1 MLNRKTLQN
10 NILKA
15 LYAVEGVI
23 SVTLVGSFAEGSQK
37 EGFSDIDTVV
47 ICRDLNETVFKKC
60 LKACE
65 SLVGIL
71 DRKLLI
77 NSTFGPLKFDTNDN
91 IVIHLMVYDVLGH
104 IQHVN
109 RSPFTC
115 YDWERS
121 NKYIG
126 KKLKDICAVGLLVL
140 DDFKKSRRGV
150 QEYETELNKD
160 ILSYREYTWHNL
172 RPTEIVKHQPLD
184 DRGKAE
190 FVFHIVKN
198 LIHNFY
204 KLKSGKNN
212 IPSRREVKEIIDR
225 IIPNDPNFLIEFEK
239 LKNLKK
245 ENELK
250 ISNAIKNWALL
261 FISCFE
267 QYVNTEEA
275 NAINVTFIRHAKTA
289 KNDGQFLG
297 IRNDPSILE
306 YDYKFDREFDIIFTS
321 PLKRAF
327 ETAQLLT
334 DRQKIITN
342 PFLLEIDYG
351 DADGMKI
358 DEFSNKY
365 PDIIDAW
372 SKNLDPAFPSG
383 ENYEGVLSRIDDFA
397 NMLLDYTKKDVEIK
411 KVAVIT
417 HNVLLRCLIGKMMKF
432 PMHLWYLIE
441 IPHCSQLH
449 FQIWQGKLMPRIDR
463 NYFINLHLGNI
474 ARL

>member
-1 MLNRKTLQN
+1 MLNRKALQN

-23 SVTLVGSFAEGSQK
+23 SVTLVGSFAEGSGK

-47 ICRDLNETVFKKC
+47 ICSDLNERVFKKC

-65 SLVGIL
+65 NLVGTL

-77 NSTFGPLKFDTNDN
+77 NSTFGPLKFDTDGN
-91 IVIHLMVYDVLGH
+91 IVIHLMIYDVVRH

-121 NKYIG
+121 SKYIG
-126 KKLKDICAVGLLVL
+126 KKLQDICPVGLLVL
-140 DDFKKSRRGV
+140 DDFKKSRRSIN
-150 QEYETELNKD
+150 EYETELNKN
-160 ILSYREYTWHNL
+160 ILSYREYAWQNL
-172 RPTEIVKHQPLD
+172 RPTEIVKHQQLN

-190 FVFHIVKN
+190 FIFHIVKN
-198 LIHNFY
+198 LIYNFY
-204 KLKSGKNN
+204 KLTSGKNS

-225 IIPNDPNFLIEFEK
+225 IVPNDPNFLIEFEK

-250 ISNAIKNWALL
+250 FSKEIKNWALL

-267 QYVNTEEA
+267 EYLNTEEA
-275 NAINVTFIRHAKTA
+275 NAISVTFIRHAKTA

-306 YDYKFDREFDIIFTS
+306 YDYEFDKEFDIVFTS
-321 PLKRAF
+321 PLKRAY
-327 ETAQLLT
+327 ETAQLLI
-334 DRQKIITN
+334 DKQKIITN

-351 DADGMKI
+351 VADGMKI
-358 DEFSNKY
+358 DEFSKKY

-383 ENYEGVLSRIDDFA
+383 ENYEGVLIRIDDFS
-397 NMLLDYTKKDVEIK
+397 NMLLDYIKKDAQIK
-411 KVAVIT
+411 KIAVIT
-417 HNVLLRCLIGKMMKF
+417 HTVLLRCLIGKMMKF
-432 PMHLWYLIE
+432 PMYLWYLIE
-441 IPHCSQLH
+441 IPYCSQLY
-449 FQIWQGKLMPRIDR
+449 FQIWEWKLMPRIDR
-463 NYFINLHLGNI
+463 NHFINLHLGNS